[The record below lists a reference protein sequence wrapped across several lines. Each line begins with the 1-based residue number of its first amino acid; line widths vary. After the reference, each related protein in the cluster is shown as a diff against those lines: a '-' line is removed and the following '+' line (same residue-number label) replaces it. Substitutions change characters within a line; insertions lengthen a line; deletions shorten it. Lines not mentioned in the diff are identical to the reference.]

1 MGNLIIKGKG
11 GAGNKLILQ
20 DQAGGAVLT
29 TADSGATIS
38 NATLTSG
45 NLSNSAIVYPAGHII
60 QVVGSDKSDTASVS
74 SSTWTDITGTDNAGS
89 GSIFCCKITPRS
101 ASSKILVSGTF
112 NMGQQDG
119 NNAGALRFL
128 RDSTVIG
135 VGDAA
140 GNRTRAFIHLYL
152 QNAGHTMAS
161 VSPNF
166 LDSPNTTSEITYK
179 AQFKSEGGSYST
191 HINRS
196 HTDTNALVNGSRGFS
211 NFLLM
216 EIAG

>member
-1 MGNLIIKGKG
+1 MASTLKVDNIVGTSGS
-11 GAGNKLILQ
+11 
-20 DQAGGAVLT
+20 
-29 TADSGATIS
+29 TAPITLSADT
-38 NATLTSG
+38 ATLGTGTTIASG
-45 NLSNSAIVYPAGHII
+45 VTFPAGCVI

-74 SSTWTDITGTDNAGS
+74 SSTWTDIAGTDNAGS

-152 QNAGHTMAS
+152 QNAGHHMTS

-166 LDSPNTTSEITYK
+166 
-179 AQFKSEGGSYST
+179 
-191 HINRS
+191 
-196 HTDTNALVNGSRGFS
+196 
-211 NFLLM
+211 
-216 EIAG
+216 